1 MLTLLLII
9 SSTFFLALN
18 MGVSGFSV
26 SFTPSYGSRI
36 LNKSK
41 AALLYGVCVLAG
53 GILIGPRVVH
63 TLAGKISL
71 HQISPVSGF
80 LILFSAGTM
89 MFLSNI
95 LKIPQSTSFVTVASF
110 LGAGLF
116 YRKVNW
122 QTIMIIIIVA
132 VIFSSLSFIF
142 TFFIK
147 GRIYPPHQKNLRFYE
162 NFHIHRNKFKKFIV
176 LTDMYSAF
184 GIGTNNVANVV
195 APIVGSMPL
204 NPFFALAIAAPLFG
218 LGAYISGE
226 KVINTV
232 SRDIVPVGEISATII
247 SFITASFVIIASLLG
262 LPTPYVQ
269 FTTFSVLAI
278 SCVKDGI
285 GYTLGKSIF
294 KRIIS
299 VWIFVPLFTAFLSFL
314 LHLIFMKG

>member
-1 MLTLLLII
+1 MITLILII
-9 SSTFFLALN
+9 ISIFLALN

-36 LNKSK
+36 LNRSK
-41 AALLYGVCVLAG
+41 AALLYGICVFAG

-63 TLAGKISL
+63 TLVNKISL
-71 HQISPVSGF
+71 QQISPISG
-80 LILFSAGTM
+80 LVILFSAGAM

-122 QTIMIIIIVA
+122 HTIATIIIVA
-132 VIFSSLSFIF
+132 VVFSALSFIL

-147 GRIYPPHQKNLRFYE
+147 GKIYPPRQKNLKFHE
-162 NFHIHRNKFKKFIV
+162 HFHIHRNKFKNFIV
-176 LTDMYSAF
+176 LTDIYSAF

-195 APIVGSMPL
+195 APIVGSMAI
-204 NPFFALAIAAPLFG
+204 NPFLALAVAAPLFG

-232 SRDIVPVGEISATII
+232 SRDIVPIGEISAVII

-278 SCVKDGI
+278 SCIKDGTNH
-285 GYTLGKSIF
+285 TLGKSIF
-294 KRIIS
+294 KRIIL
-299 VWIFVPLFTAFLSFL
+299 VWILAPLVTVFLSFF
-314 LHLIFMKG
+314 LHSIFLGG